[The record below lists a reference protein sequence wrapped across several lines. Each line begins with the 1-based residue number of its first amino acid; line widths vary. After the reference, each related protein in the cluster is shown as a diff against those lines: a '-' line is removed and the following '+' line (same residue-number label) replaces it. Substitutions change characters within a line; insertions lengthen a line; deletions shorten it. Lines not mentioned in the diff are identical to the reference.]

1 MLEVSKVRV
10 YGWEP
15 AVRGTRNPMN
25 SWEKSDS
32 DFSCKTCKGCYY
44 ESEMQTTEGDGVVDC
59 WCNNTALR
67 IGPNDLALLTRL
79 ANAGPDHG
87 KFLRMITVY
96 IDINAPLYWWKEYDT
111 YKVGTVANS
120 CSTMHKI
127 HEKPFTFDDFSHEH
141 LNEPS
146 MQLLEAIIDLLNRN
160 RKFYIETKDK
170 KFWHQMIQLLPTSF
184 NQLRTAE
191 LNYAVIKN
199 MYHARKNH
207 KLDEWHT
214 LCRAFENLPYAKE
227 LIIGET
233 K

>member
-1 MLEVSKVRV
+1 MIEVSKVRV
-10 YGWEP
+10 CGWEP

-32 DFSCKTCKGCYY
+32 NFSCETCDGCYY
-44 ESEMQTTEGDGVVDC
+44 EGEKITTEGYGVVDC

-96 IDINAPLYWWKEYDT
+96 MDINAPLYWWKEFDT

-127 HEKPFTFDDFSHEH
+127 HAKEFTIDDFSHEH
-141 LNEPS
+141 LTEPS
-146 MQLLEAIIDLLNRN
+146 SQLLDSIIDLLNFN
-160 RKFYIETKDK
+160 RGMFIETKDIVY
-170 KFWHQMIQLLPTSF
+170 WRQMIQMLPTSF
-184 NQLRTAE
+184 NQLRTIE
-191 LNYAVIKN
+191 MNYEVVRR

-207 KLDEWHT
+207 KLGEWHT
-214 LCRAFENLPYAKE
+214 LCREFENLPYAKE
-227 LIIGET
+227 LIIGE
-233 K
+233 KK